1 MKSIQVSI
9 HIPQSEQYAYSD
21 LCVMKS
27 AAGWYVGTI
36 YSDPKG
42 FQEPGSRDT
51 DYFATEKDAK
61 FVLELLERLEAQA
74 KLVADTEEFK
84 HMFDSVPEY
93 VIATFHHMSKE
104 LGLNPRNV
112 GYRLNP

>member
-36 YSDPKG
+36 HSDPKG

-61 FVLELLERLEAQA
+61 FVLELLERLNTSEGYKSSLWSDQQEYI
-74 KLVADTEEFK
+74 TC
-84 HMFDSVPEY
+84 MFDS
-93 VIATFHHMSKE
+93 ILHE
-104 LGLNPRNV
+104 LNLNPRNV
-112 GYRLNP
+112 GYRLDP